1 MKVFADL
8 ERGFRRACNRRL
20 LMLFWLVPLV
30 PALVIVPAVLAF
42 FADLD
47 QAGFRD
53 EMERGLSPEW
63 LVDVWSRSTVP
74 LGTISL
80 LPVMLV
86 PAGVLVQ
93 IFLYGAVL
101 GQRVAGERQALAGP
115 YYQVWQRRTWIT
127 ELFAHGARLFGRFLR
142 LSLFGFILYWIV
154 FSPVR
159 SALTALV
166 EVAAGDSDRQLA
178 IARLIRDGVI
188 LALTGCVSLALD
200 YARIRAA
207 RLGSRAMLLRLFE
220 AVIFTGRHSVRVFAT
235 SLIAVL
241 PVLLAALALGDGSR
255 WLGASP
261 PSWLLFCYFQAIM
274 LARSFSRLWLLFT
287 EYEIDSD
294 LFRPA
299 EWAEPWLTASW
310 PAARPEVPWNS

>member
-1 MKVFADL
+1 MKVFDDL
-8 ERGFRRACNRRL
+8 KRGFRRACNRRL
-20 LMLFWLVPLV
+20 VLLFWLVPLV
-30 PALVIVPAVLAF
+30 PALVIVPAVLALF
-42 FADLD
+42 DDLD

-63 LVDVWSRSTVP
+63 LVDVWSHSTAL
-74 LGTISL
+74 LGTISF
-80 LPVMLV
+80 LPVTLV
-86 PAGVLVQ
+86 AAGVLVQ

-115 YYQVWQRRTWIT
+115 YYQVWQRRKWIT
-127 ELFAHGARLFGRFLR
+127 ELFAHGAALFGRFLR
-142 LSLFGFILYWIV
+142 LSLFGFVFYWIV

-166 EVAAGDSDRQLA
+166 EVVAGGSDRQLA
-178 IARLIRDGVI
+178 IARLIRDGLI

-207 RLGSRAMLLRLFE
+207 RLDSRAMLLRLLE
-220 AVIFTGRHSVRVFAT
+220 AVILMRRHSVRVFAT
-235 SLIAVL
+235 SLVAVL

-255 WLGASP
+255 WLGSNP
-261 PSWLLFCYFQAIM
+261 PPWLLFSYFQAIM

-287 EYEIDSD
+287 EYEVDSD

-299 EWAEPWLTASW
+299 QWAEPWLAPSW

>member
-1 MKVFADL
+1 MKAFEDL
-8 ERGFRRACNRRL
+8 QRGFRRACNRRL
-20 LMLFWLVPLV
+20 VPLFWLAPLL
-30 PALVIVPAVLAF
+30 PALVIVPAVLALF
-42 FADLD
+42 DDLE

-63 LVDVWSRSTVP
+63 LLDVWTHSTAL
-74 LGTISL
+74 LGTISWL
-80 LPVMLV
+80 QGTLV
-86 PAGVLVQ
+86 AASVLVQ

-115 YYQVWQRRTWIT
+115 YYQVRQRRKWIA
-127 ELFAHGARLFGRFLR
+127 ELLAHGAALFGRFLR
-142 LSLFGFILYWIV
+142 LSLFGFLLYWTV

-166 EVAAGDSDRQLA
+166 DAVAGGSDRQLV
-178 IARLIRDGVI
+178 IARLIRDGLI

-207 RLGSRAMLLRLFE
+207 RLDSRAMLLRLFE
-220 AVIFTGRHSVRVFAT
+220 AVILIGRHSVRVFTT
-235 SLIAVL
+235 SLLAVL
-241 PVLLAALALGDGSR
+241 PVLLAVLALGDGSR

-261 PSWLLFCYFQAIM
+261 HPWLLFVYFQTIM

-287 EYEIDSD
+287 EYEVDSD

-299 EWAEPWLTASW
+299 EWAEPWLAPSW